1 MSVLQITSFRA
12 DITPPLGSPMCGGW
26 IKAAES
32 VTDPLYALGVVLLGE
47 GAPLVLCALDWC
59 GIGNE
64 DHRRWREGLA
74 AAVGTTPERVAVQCV
89 HPHNAP
95 LTDLGAQR
103 LVRQYTDLPDLV
115 DVPSFEEAIAQTA
128 QAAREA
134 LGQARPVT
142 HIGIGEAKV
151 EQVASNRRLLG
162 EDGKVRAVR
171 MSSCKEAALRA
182 EPEGQI
188 DPMLKTVSF
197 WNGEEKIAALHYY
210 ATHPMSYYG
219 DGKISSDFCGLAREK
234 RTQEEG
240 ALHLYFTGCAGDIA
254 PGKYNDGSPE
264 TRPILMERMYRAMV
278 ASEQEAERMPV
289 PSLEWRVW
297 RGALPDNAEQES
309 DLRRTLLDTAQSE
322 LQRKRAAMLLSYR
335 EFAAREPLTL
345 TSLHFGDRVCL
356 LHLPGEPLI
365 PYQLY
370 AQEQNPAGFV
380 CVAGY
385 GEYGP
390 NYIPL
395 ARQYDEGGYEPT
407 WAFVGP
413 EAELV
418 LKRVITELVRP

>member
-134 LGQARPVT
+134 LNQAKPVT

-197 WNGEEKIAALHYY
+197 WNGGEKLAALHYY

-240 ALHLYFTGCAGDIA
+240 AL
-254 PGKYNDGSPE
+254 
-264 TRPILMERMYRAMV
+264 
-278 ASEQEAERMPV
+278 
-289 PSLEWRVW
+289 
-297 RGALPDNAEQES
+297 
-309 DLRRTLLDTAQSE
+309 
-322 LQRKRAAMLLSYR
+322 
-335 EFAAREPLTL
+335 
-345 TSLHFGDRVCL
+345 
-356 LHLPGEPLI
+356 
-365 PYQLY
+365 
-370 AQEQNPAGFV
+370 
-380 CVAGY
+380 
-385 GEYGP
+385 
-390 NYIPL
+390 
-395 ARQYDEGGYEPT
+395 
-407 WAFVGP
+407 
-413 EAELV
+413 
-418 LKRVITELVRP
+418 